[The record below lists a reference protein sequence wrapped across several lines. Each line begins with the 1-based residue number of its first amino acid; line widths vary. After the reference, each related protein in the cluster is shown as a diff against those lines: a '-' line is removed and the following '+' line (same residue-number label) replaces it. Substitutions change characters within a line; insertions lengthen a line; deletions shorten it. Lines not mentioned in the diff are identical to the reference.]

1 MNSPKNWGVF
11 TDELIDP
18 QISSTL
24 LGSFYIYPSPV
35 ETYGTVRFFLGEDA
49 EVTVEI
55 LDIVGHNIGTID
67 LENPTPNEYNE
78 VTFNFEKQSNGVYI
92 ARVVARSSSRRE
104 VKFKKFAVLR

>member
-1 MNSPKNWGVF
+1 
-11 TDELIDP
+11 
-18 QISSTL
+18 
-24 LGSFYIYPSPV
+24 
-35 ETYGTVRFFLGEDA
+35 VRFFLGEDA

-55 LDIVGHNIGTID
+55 LDIVGHSIGTID

-92 ARVVARSSSRRE
+92 ARVVAQSSTRRD